1 MITIKRFCIIALVAS
16 LCFSFSACDKHIDFP
31 DTAVKPCHILCTDGK
46 VLPVE
51 DFEQSDKQ
59 AIAVVFHINHD
70 ENIEGNG
77 YAVYLWDLL
86 PSAFADSLGVEQG
99 TSADVTAFDGNSNT
113 FALYKSDETTS
124 PLAQKAF
131 DLWAYG
137 QSAYIPSVAQ
147 MRLLYKVKEYI
158 NPIISL
164 CGGDTIPDDAGV
176 CWYWTSTEVKGQE
189 TDKAWLYSMGSGTM
203 QETPK
208 LQAHR
213 ARPIITLMD

>member
-86 PSAFADSLGVEQG
+86 PLMLLPLTAIPTHSLF
-99 TSADVTAFDGNSNT
+99 TN
-113 FALYKSDETTS
+113 LMK
-124 PLAQKAF
+124 PLLHWLKK
-131 DLWAYG
+131 LLTYG
-137 QSAYIPSVAQ
+137 HTVSQLIY
-147 MRLLYKVKEYI
+147 LL
-158 NPIISL
+158 
-164 CGGDTIPDDAGV
+164 
-176 CWYWTSTEVKGQE
+176 
-189 TDKAWLYSMGSGTM
+189 
-203 QETPK
+203 
-208 LQAHR
+208 
-213 ARPIITLMD
+213 